1 MEFSKY
7 IITIVL
13 AITLFGILGGF
24 ETGIT
29 LGEMTLRAVFTG
41 LIIATLLVLKEAK
54 TALFNKIS

>member
-24 ETGIT
+24 ESGISMA
-29 LGEMTLRAVFTG
+29 EMTIRAVLTG
-41 LIIATLLVLKEAK
+41 LIFAALLVLKEAK

>member
-24 ETGIT
+24 ESDIT
-29 LGEMTLRAVFTG
+29 LGEMSLRALFTG
-41 LIIATLLVLKEAK
+41 LIFAALLVLKEAK